1 MRPLAQQ
8 LRPAS
13 VLLAASLWAGLQAA
27 TGLDVASP
35 RVSLLVLPPP
45 PPLHTATLPRVSRRA
60 VCSLN
65 IPERLT
71 QHCTM
76 LQARLRGGQ
85 YEAVRAAGPP
95 GECSVLGPLIYLFS
109 LP

>member
-45 PPLHTATLPRVSRRA
+45 PPCTPQLCPVSPDA
-60 VCSLN
+60 
-65 IPERLT
+65 
-71 QHCTM
+71 QFAH
-76 LQARLRGGQ
+76 
-85 YEAVRAAGPP
+85 
-95 GECSVLGPLIYLFS
+95 
-109 LP
+109 